1 MMTYSYNR
9 PVSNARG
16 SLFLNL
22 RFIRHGKINPGKF
35 RMYGKKCTLEG
46 GEMSSSYEDAKER
59 GVLFNCQFPGQLVS
73 NEWAASKIS
82 G

>member
-1 MMTYSYNR
+1 MTYGCNR
-9 PVSNARG
+9 PGCSPRG

-22 RFIRHGKINPGKF
+22 RFIRHGKINPGNF
-35 RMYGKKCTLEG
+35 RMYGKVCTLEG
-46 GEMSSSYEDAKER
+46 GGMSSSHEDVKER
-59 GVLFNCQFPGQLVS
+59 GVLSQFPGQLGS